1 MDAAFFHFSLF
12 IIFFFSQMSELK
24 AQKHGK
30 TVQTT
35 IRYET
40 KTPIGRI
47 SMARD
52 DARFSEI
59 QNGGRLLSKGFKRMS
74 NSVTEASYYTVGIE
88 LLRKKI
94 MKIFSN
100 NEILMR
106 PLKNQCGRVTVN

>member
-59 QNGGRLLSKGFKRMS
+59 QNGVRVDS
-74 NSVTEASYYTVGIE
+74 NECQIQLQKLVITQMG
-88 LLRKKI
+88 
-94 MKIFSN
+94 SN
-100 NEILMR
+100 Y
-106 PLKNQCGRVTVN
+106 